1 MATGQHKDQQTRDS
15 ELLELAIDEAYQV
28 GGGPTSSRDEG
39 RPAAGRFKAA
49 DSLPP
54 SLPSQGVKEGDGYPF
69 GAIIARNG
77 EIIVKTHNKVHRHTD
92 PTAHAEVTA
101 IREAS
106 QKLGKYDLS
115 DCEIFASC
123 EPCPM
128 CFGAIQVAKLKR
140 LVYGSEAEAAVAIG
154 FDDFIA
160 DGVRGTSVWQKP
172 SVSIFCAAG
181 EQGKR
186 AKEVFLKTAANFKFE
201 SYLENGGKC
210 VTE

>member
-1 MATGQHKDQQTRDS
+1 M
-15 ELLELAIDEAYQV
+15 
-28 GGGPTSSRDEG
+28 
-39 RPAAGRFKAA
+39 
-49 DSLPP
+49 
-54 SLPSQGVKEGDGYPF
+54 
-69 GAIIARNG
+69 
-77 EIIVKTHNKVHRHTD
+77 
-92 PTAHAEVTA
+92 TA

>member
-1 MATGQHKDQQTRDS
+1 M
-15 ELLELAIDEAYQV
+15 
-28 GGGPTSSRDEG
+28 
-39 RPAAGRFKAA
+39 
-49 DSLPP
+49 
-54 SLPSQGVKEGDGYPF
+54 
-69 GAIIARNG
+69 N
-77 EIIVKTHNKVHRHTD
+77 
-92 PTAHAEVTA
+92 
-101 IREAS
+101 
-106 QKLGKYDLS
+106 
-115 DCEIFASC
+115 
-123 EPCPM
+123 
-128 CFGAIQVAKLKR
+128 R

>member
-1 MATGQHKDQQTRDS
+1 MRRAP
-15 ELLELAIDEAYQV
+15 V
-28 GGGPTSSRDEG
+28 G
-39 RPAAGRFKAA
+39 
-49 DSLPP
+49 
-54 SLPSQGVKEGDGYPF
+54 SLPSVRALPWLRRP
-69 GAIIARNG
+69 RNG

-106 QKLGKYDLS
+106 QLGKYDLS

-186 AKEVFLKTAANFKFE
+186 AKEVFLKTAA
-201 SYLENGGKC
+201 
-210 VTE
+210 

>member
-1 MATGQHKDQQTRDS
+1 MRRAP
-15 ELLELAIDEAYQV
+15 V
-28 GGGPTSSRDEG
+28 G
-39 RPAAGRFKAA
+39 
-49 DSLPP
+49 
-54 SLPSQGVKEGDGYPF
+54 SLPSVRALPWVRRP
-69 GAIIARNG
+69 RNG

-128 CFGAIQVAKLKR
+128 CFGAIQVAKLKVRLHLPCPPLFLVNVRVVLTAPPTHTTFSRSKR

-172 SVSIFCAAG
+172 NVSIFCAAG